1 MPRPDIKVR
10 MAQNDEASVVSN
22 LVSEIFNMG
31 GWMPEFEIIFP
42 YWLLAEISGEVVG
55 TVNLRISLPVS
66 SIEMLAMDPT
76 LTHID
81 RTRVAMMLIDSAIT
95 CCGAAGSAVFSCMI
109 PDEMQ
114 SYKDVLMDR
123 GMEMGAHGSILFG
136 RIK

>member
-10 MAQNDEASVVSN
+10 MAQDDEASVISN

-31 GWMPEFEIIFP
+31 GWMPAFETIYP
-42 YWLLAEISGEVVG
+42 YWLVAEISGEVVG
-55 TVNLRISLPVS
+55 TINLRISLPVS

-81 RTRVAMMLIDSAIT
+81 RTRVAMMLIDSAIV
-95 CCGAAGSAVFSCMI
+95 CCGAAGSTVFSCMI
-109 PDEMQ
+109 PEEMQ

-123 GMEMGAHGSILFG
+123 GMEVGAKGSILFG
-136 RIK
+136 RIT